1 MTKKL
6 LSLTLMLM
14 LSYISFANNSNKENK
29 LLAGGNTY
37 VFERIMANCGGQ
49 PPRFVQI
56 GTRVKTYDE
65 CGNLVQVDESYNGNS
80 CDELVF
86 DIP

>member
-1 MTKKL
+1 
-6 LSLTLMLM
+6 
-14 LSYISFANNSNKENK
+14 
-29 LLAGGNTY
+29 
-37 VFERIMANCGGQ
+37 MANCGGQ